1 MFARELKANTRF
13 TILWTFALSA
23 WIVLISLFY
32 PAFSEN
38 AAIIEK
44 ALESYPEAV
53 RSLLGLSQDSLS
65 SYMGFYTFVFNGV
78 VELGAVQAMILGA
91 TVLFKERSGKTA
103 DFLFTKPVSR
113 KQIMTSKLGAATL
126 CLTFTTFVCFAV
138 TIMTAIIISGD
149 AVNMIIFFMIDMS
162 LWFVQLI
169 FMSLGLLIAVVF
181 PNMKSATGI
190 AVGSLLLSV
199 IVYNA
204 LKPVMGGYNV
214 RYLIPFHYFDS
225 EWIVRY
231 GSYEAPFVL
240 TAILLIA
247 ASVAAGY
254 AVYDKKDIHAA

>member
-65 SYMGFYTFVFNGV
+65 SYMGFYTFIFNGV

-113 KQIMTSKLGAATL
+113 KQIMTSKLGAATV
-126 CLTFTTFVCFAV
+126 CMTFTTFVCFAV
-138 TIMTAIIISGD
+138 TIMTAFIISGE
-149 AVNMIIFFMIDMS
+149 VNMIIFFMIDMA

-199 IVYNA
+199 IVYNV